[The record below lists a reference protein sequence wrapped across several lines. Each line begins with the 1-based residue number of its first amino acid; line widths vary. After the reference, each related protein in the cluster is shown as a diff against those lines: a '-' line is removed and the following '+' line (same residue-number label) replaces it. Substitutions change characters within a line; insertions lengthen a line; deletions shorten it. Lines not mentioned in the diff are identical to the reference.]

1 MKAIQFFAITAL
13 GAALFASCSNEEEL
27 ATGSYPSDN
36 LIRVTAGVNND
47 MTRSDEAVTPT
58 SLTQNF
64 SLTVVNNTNDK
75 YSYAN
80 EIFSPKGTEWSCGK
94 NLLWQNLSTPVEI
107 VALYPAKDASTFSG
121 VYSKED
127 KSYGT
132 ITYGV
137 NSDQSTA
144 AEADDLLIYHNA
156 NFVPKNDLKAEKL
169 DIQFNHAFC
178 RVDIEVTIGTEF
190 NASTGLA
197 ENPIQRI
204 RVEGTKTTADISFA
218 SAEPF
223 FTVTPSESGDATSI
237 TPTQGDFTPAAS
249 ATDQAV
255 AKYSC
260 IVIPQTADLKVLLHT
275 SDREFEW
282 TGSQMALVSGK
293 QYTLQLN
300 MKKSATARKFILRER
315 ESEMITQKETEHE
328 EDDKTPLHMGSQPA
342 PGRMQFGS

>member
-13 GAALFASCSNEEEL
+13 GAALFASCSNQEEL

-47 MTRSDEAVTPT
+47 MTRSDEATT
-58 SLTQNF
+58 ALTKNF

-80 EIFSPKGTEWSCGK
+80 EIFSLSSGTEWTCSNK
-94 NLLWQNLSTPVEI
+94 LLWQNLTTPVEI
-107 VALYPAKDASTFSG
+107 VALYPATDASTFTG
-121 VYSKED
+121 VYSKEN

-144 AEADDLLIYHNA
+144 AEADDLLLYHNA
-156 NFVPKNDLKAEKL
+156 RFVPKNDLKEEKL

-178 RVDIEVTIGTEF
+178 RVDIEVTIGSEF
-190 NASTGLA
+190 NATNGLA
-197 ENPIQRI
+197 VNPIQGI
-204 RVEGTKTTADISFA
+204 RVEGTKTTADIDLA
-218 SAEPF
+218 SASP
-223 FTVTPSESGDATSI
+223 TITAKGDATSI
-237 TPTQGDFTPAAS
+237 TPTPGDFTPAAS

-255 AKYSC
+255 ARYSC
-260 IVIPQTADLKVLLHT
+260 IVIPQTAYLNIVLHT
-275 SDREFEW
+275 SDKEYEW
-282 TGSQMALVSGK
+282 TGTKMALESGK

-300 MKKSATARKFILRER
+300 MTNKSTTARKFILRER
-315 ESEMITQKETEHE
+315 K
-328 EDDKTPLHMGSQPA
+328 
-342 PGRMQFGS
+342 

>member
-1 MKAIQFFAITAL
+1 MKAKQFFAITAL

-64 SLTVVNNTNDK
+64 SLTVVNNNNDK
-75 YSYAN
+75 FSYAN
-80 EIFSPKGTEWSCGK
+80 EIFSLKGTEWSCGK
-94 NLLWQNLSTPVEI
+94 NLLWQNLTTPVKI
-107 VALYPAKDASTFSG
+107 VALYPATAANTFDG
-121 VYSKED
+121 VYSKEN
-127 KSYGT
+127 KSCGT

-137 NSDQSTA
+137 NPDQSTA
-144 AEADDLLIYHNA
+144 DDANDLLLYHNA
-156 NFVPKNDLKAEKL
+156 SYVPENDRKDGKL

-178 RVDIEVTIGTEF
+178 RIDIEVTIGTEF

-204 RVEGTKTTADISFA
+204 RVEGTKISADIGFA
-218 SAEPF
+218 STEPF
-223 FTVTPSESGDATSI
+223 FTVTPSESGDATNI
-237 TPTQGDFTPAAS
+237 TPTRRDFTPAAS

-255 AKYSC
+255 ARYSC

-282 TGSQMALVSGK
+282 TGKQMTLESGK

-300 MKKSATARKFILRER
+300 MTNKSTTARKFILRER
-315 ESEMITQKETEHE
+315 K
-328 EDDKTPLHMGSQPA
+328 
-342 PGRMQFGS
+342 

>member
-47 MTRSDEAVTPT
+47 MTRGNEATT
-58 SLTQNF
+58 ALTKDF

-80 EIFSPKGTEWSCGK
+80 EIFSLSSGTEWTCSNK
-94 NLLWQNLSTPVEI
+94 LLWQNLTTPVEI
-107 VALYPAKDASTFSG
+107 VALYPATAANTFSG
-121 VYSKED
+121 VYSKEN

-144 AEADDLLIYHNA
+144 AEADDLLLYHNA
-156 NFVPKNDLKAEKL
+156 NFVPKNDLKEEKL

-178 RVDIEVTIGTEF
+178 RVDIEVIIGTEF
-190 NASTGLA
+190 NATDGLA
-197 ENPIQRI
+197 ANPIQGI
-204 RVEGTKTTADISFA
+204 RVEGTKIAADINLA
-218 SAEPF
+218 SASP
-223 FTVTPSESGDATSI
+223 TITAKGDATSI
-237 TPTQGDFTPAAS
+237 TPTQGKFTPAAS
-249 ATDQAV
+249 ATEQAV

-282 TGSQMALVSGK
+282 TGAQMTLESGK

-315 ESEMITQKETEHE
+315 K
-328 EDDKTPLHMGSQPA
+328 
-342 PGRMQFGS
+342 

>member
-1 MKAIQFFAITAL
+1 MKAKQFFAITAL

-75 YSYAN
+75 FSYAN
-80 EIFSPKGTEWSCGK
+80 EIFSLNGTEWSCDNK
-94 NLLWQNLSTPVEI
+94 LLWQNLSTPVEI
-107 VALYPAKDASTFSG
+107 VALYPATAASTFSG

-132 ITYGV
+132 ITYSV
-137 NSDQSTA
+137 NSDQSKTDDA
-144 AEADDLLIYHNA
+144 NNDLLLYHNA
-156 NFVPKNDLKAEKL
+156 SFVPKNDLKGGKL
-169 DIQFNHAFC
+169 NIQFNHAFC
-178 RVDIEVTIGTEF
+178 RVDIEVTIGSEF
-190 NASTGLA
+190 NATNSLA
-197 ENPIQRI
+197 ENPIQGI
-204 RVEGTKTTADISFA
+204 RVEGTKIAADINLA
-218 SAEPF
+218 SASP
-223 FTVTPSESGDATSI
+223 TITAKGDTASI
-237 TPTQGDFTPAAS
+237 TPTRRDFTKAAN

-260 IVIPQTADLKVLLHT
+260 IVIPQNAALKVLLHT

-282 TGSQMALVSGK
+282 TGTQMALESGK

-300 MKKSATARKFILRER
+300 MTNKSATARKFILRER
-315 ESEMITQKETEHE
+315 K
-328 EDDKTPLHMGSQPA
+328 
-342 PGRMQFGS
+342 

>member
-1 MKAIQFFAITAL
+1 MKAKQFFAITAL

-27 ATGSYPSDN
+27 ATGSFPSDN

-80 EIFSPKGTEWSCGK
+80 EIFSLNGTEWSCGK

-107 VALYPAKDASTFSG
+107 VALYPATAANTFSG

-144 AEADDLLIYHNA
+144 AEANDLLLYHND
-156 NFVPKNDLKAEKL
+156 NFKPEKDLENGKL

-178 RVDIEVTIGTEF
+178 RVDIEVIIGTEF

-197 ENPIQRI
+197 ANPIQRI
-204 RVEGTKTTADISFA
+204 RIEGTKISAEIGFSETADPTITA
-218 SAEPF
+218 K
-223 FTVTPSESGDATSI
+223 GNATSI
-237 TPTQGDFTPAAS
+237 IPTERDFTPAS
-249 ATDQAV
+249 NATAKAV
-255 AKYSC
+255 ARYSC

-275 SDREFEW
+275 SDKEFEW
-282 TGSQMALVSGK
+282 TGTKMALESGK

-315 ESEMITQKETEHE
+315 K
-328 EDDKTPLHMGSQPA
+328 
-342 PGRMQFGS
+342 

>member
-1 MKAIQFFAITAL
+1 MKAKQFFAITAL

-47 MTRSDEAVTPT
+47 MTRGDEATT
-58 SLTQNF
+58 ALNKDF

-75 YSYAN
+75 FSYAN
-80 EIFSPKGTEWSCGK
+80 EIFSLNGTEWRCDNK
-94 NLLWQNLSTPVEI
+94 LLWQNLTTPVEI
-107 VALYPAKDASTFSG
+107 VALYPATDADKFTG
-121 VYSKED
+121 VYSKEN

-132 ITYGV
+132 ITYSV

-144 AEADDLLIYHNA
+144 DEADDLLLYHNA
-156 NFVPKNDLKAEKL
+156 SYVPEKKLENGKL

-190 NASTGLA
+190 NATNGLA
-197 ENPIQRI
+197 VNPIKGI

-218 SAEPF
+218 SAAPF
-223 FTVTPSESGDATSI
+223 FTVTPSESESEAAASI
-237 TPTQGDFTPAAS
+237 TPTQGDFTPAAK

-260 IVIPQTADLKVLLHT
+260 IVIPQNAALKVLLHT

-282 TGSQMALVSGK
+282 TGSQMTLESGK

-300 MKKSATARKFILRER
+300 MTNKSATARKFILRER
-315 ESEMITQKETEHE
+315 K
-328 EDDKTPLHMGSQPA
+328 
-342 PGRMQFGS
+342 

>member
-13 GAALFASCSNEEEL
+13 GAALFASCSNEEEQ

-64 SLTVVNNTNDK
+64 SLTVVNNTNANF
-75 YSYAN
+75 SYAN
-80 EIFSPKGTEWSCGK
+80 EIFSLNGTEWRCDNK
-94 NLLWQNLSTPVEI
+94 LLWQNLATPVEI
-107 VALYPAKDASTFSG
+107 VALYPATAANTFSG

-137 NSDQSTA
+137 NSDQSKTDDA
-144 AEADDLLIYHNA
+144 NNDLLLYHNA
-156 NFVPKNDLKAEKL
+156 NFVPEKNLKDGKL
-169 DIQFNHAFC
+169 NIQFNHAFC
-178 RVDIEVTIGTEF
+178 RVDIEVIIGSEF
-190 NASTGLA
+190 NATNGLA
-197 ENPIQRI
+197 ANPIQGI
-204 RVEGTKTTADISFA
+204 SVGGTKIAAEIGFSETAD
-218 SAEPF
+218 PT
-223 FTVTPSESGDATSI
+223 FTATGDAASI
-237 TPTQGDFTPAAS
+237 TPTPGTFTPAAS

-260 IVIPQTADLKVLLHT
+260 IVIPQTADLNIVLHT

-282 TGSQMALVSGK
+282 TGSQMELVSGK

-315 ESEMITQKETEHE
+315 K
-328 EDDKTPLHMGSQPA
+328 
-342 PGRMQFGS
+342 

>member
-47 MTRSDEAVTPT
+47 LTRGDEATT
-58 SLTQNF
+58 ALTKDF
-64 SLTVVNNTNDK
+64 SLTVVNQTNDK

-80 EIFSPKGTEWSCGK
+80 EIFSLNDGTEWSCGK
-94 NLLWQNLSTPVEI
+94 KLLWQNLSTPVEI
-107 VALYPAKDASTFSG
+107 VALYPATAANTFSG
-121 VYSKED
+121 VYSKEN

-137 NSDQSTA
+137 NSDQST
-144 AEADDLLIYHNA
+144 DDKTNDLLLYHNA
-156 NFVPKNDLKAEKL
+156 NFVPKDNLKDGKL
-169 DIQFNHAFC
+169 NILFNHAFC
-178 RVDIEVTIGTEF
+178 RVDIEVTIGSEF
-190 NASTGLA
+190 NATNGLA
-197 ENPIQRI
+197 ENPIQGI
-204 RVEGTKTTADISFA
+204 RVGGTKTTAEIGFVSTEPSF
-218 SAEPF
+218 
-223 FTVTPSESGDATSI
+223 TPTGEVTSI
-237 TPTQGDFTPAAS
+237 IPTPTPGDFTPAAS

-255 AKYSC
+255 ARYSC

-282 TGSQMALVSGK
+282 TGKQMTLESGK

-315 ESEMITQKETEHE
+315 K
-328 EDDKTPLHMGSQPA
+328 
-342 PGRMQFGS
+342 

>member
-58 SLTQNF
+58 SLTKDF
-64 SLTVVNNTNDK
+64 SLTVVNNTNNNF
-75 YSYAN
+75 SYAN

-94 NLLWQNLSTPVEI
+94 NLLWQNLTTPVEI
-107 VALYPAKDASTFSG
+107 VALYPAAANTFSG
-121 VYSKED
+121 VYSKEN

-144 AEADDLLIYHNA
+144 AEADDLLLYHSA
-156 NFVPKNDLKAEKL
+156 NFVPEKNLENGKL

-178 RVDIEVTIGTEF
+178 RVDIEVIIGTEF

-197 ENPIQRI
+197 ANPIKGI
-204 RVEGTKTTADISFA
+204 KVGGTQIAADISFA
-218 SAEPF
+218 SAETT
-223 FTVTPSESGDATSI
+223 FTPTGDAASI
-237 TPTQGDFTPAAS
+237 TPTPGTFTQATSSAAK
-249 ATDQAV
+249 AV
-255 AKYSC
+255 ARYSC
-260 IVIPQTADLKVLLHT
+260 IVIPQTADLNIVLHT

-282 TGSQMALVSGK
+282 NGTKMTLESGK

-315 ESEMITQKETEHE
+315 K
-328 EDDKTPLHMGSQPA
+328 
-342 PGRMQFGS
+342 